1 MSEQD
6 NIQVVRE
13 LFAALARG
21 DAQAVLDTL
30 ADDVEWR
37 LAGPTQVTYA
47 GIRRGKDKVA
57 DLFKVIA
64 EASEFEQFEA
74 EEFLAQGDKV
84 VALGHER
91 QRIKSTGQVVENDWA
106 MVFTLRDGKIARYR
120 NYVDT
125 AAHRGR

>member
-6 NIQVVRE
+6 NIRVVRE
-13 LFAALARG
+13 MFAAFVRG

-57 DLFKVIA
+57 DFFKVIA

-84 VALGHER
+84 VAFGHER

>member
-1 MSEQD
+1 MSEQG
-6 NIQVVRE
+6 NIRVVRE
-13 LFAALARG
+13 MFAAFARG

-30 ADDVEWR
+30 ADEVEWR

-57 DLFKVIA
+57 DFFKVIA

-106 MVFTLRDGKIARYR
+106 MVFTVRDGKIARYR

>member
-13 LFAALARG
+13 MFTAFSRG
-21 DAQAVLDTL
+21 DAQAMLDLLT
-30 ADDVEWR
+30 DDVEWR
-37 LAGPTQVTYA
+37 IAGPTQVTYA

-57 DLFKVIA
+57 DFLKVIA
-64 EASEFEQFEA
+64 EASEFEHFEA
-74 EEFLAQGDKV
+74 EEFIAQGDKV

-91 QRIKSTGQVVENDWA
+91 QRVKPSGLSVENDWA

-125 AAHRGR
+125 AAHRGQ